1 MSLTAELQSL
11 AALKAQGTLT
21 EQEFAQA
28 KAEVI
33 AKYGGT
39 STATPDSICL
49 SDVHDRSAHDNVI
62 PWGGQIEGATGL
74 TAEWYDQGWGNR
86 KGMVFARRPGGQWL
100 PLAEE
105 VAPHQRRALEVQL
118 PVGLVGASIQ
128 FGYRVG
134 GGGGHEIC
142 IENAFVHRR

>member
-39 STATPDSICL
+39 STATP
-49 SDVHDRSAHDNVI
+49 VTSASKTS
-62 PWGGQIEGATGL
+62 ATGL
-74 TAEWYDQGWGNR
+74 MHCKGCGKDISNLGKDPGRAWEQPHPENPHCSECDPWLGHQG
-86 KGMVFARRPGGQWL
+86 
-100 PLAEE
+100 
-105 VAPHQRRALEVQL
+105 
-118 PVGLVGASIQ
+118 
-128 FGYRVG
+128 
-134 GGGGHEIC
+134 C
-142 IENAFVHRR
+142 